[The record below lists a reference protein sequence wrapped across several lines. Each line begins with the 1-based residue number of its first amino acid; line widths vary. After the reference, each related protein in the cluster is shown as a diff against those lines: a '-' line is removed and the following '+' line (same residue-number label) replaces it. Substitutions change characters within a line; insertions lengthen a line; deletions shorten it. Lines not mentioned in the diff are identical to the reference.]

1 MHFLY
6 SYIRHLR
13 QHINHIQ
20 KWHWG
25 NQQAPILNCRVT
37 DQIVVFAELG
47 VRTGWIYIYIWFWLY
62 EVIFMQHC
70 TIVSSGL
77 ALFVYCEWVFPSL
90 ILSFTVITPSNIFSY
105 SYWFLVLFFFFYSH
119 TITYMK
125 IEHRSADFKWS
136 LEKVKVKQLCPQY
149 FQSPNE
155 EAHNFYLYHLRGHDK
170 FVSLWL
176 LRKWE

>member
-125 IEHRSADFKWS
+125 IEHRCNHWVQIS
-136 LEKVKVKQLCPQY
+136 
-149 FQSPNE
+149 NE
-155 EAHNFYLYHLRGHDK
+155 VLKKSKSNNSAHNTFNLRMKRHTT
-170 FVSLWL
+170 FTSIT
-176 LRKWE
+176 